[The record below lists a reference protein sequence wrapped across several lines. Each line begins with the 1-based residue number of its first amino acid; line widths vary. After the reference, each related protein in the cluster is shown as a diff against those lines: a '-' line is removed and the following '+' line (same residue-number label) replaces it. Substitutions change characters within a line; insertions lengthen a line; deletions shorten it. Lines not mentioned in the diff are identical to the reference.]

1 MESKKIS
8 ICHCTNMR
16 QISRKITNIYDE
28 FLKPSNLNVTQY
40 SLLSNLKRVQPI
52 KMNDFS
58 KVVKLDRTTLV
69 RNLKPLINLSL
80 IEIKSIDKSKA
91 QLLELSQKGI
101 ELQNEGYKYWQKAQE
116 YIEQT
121 INHAEL
127 EIFYTIVKKMESL
140 EIQKREIK

>member
-1 MESKKIS
+1 MESKKIG

-140 EIQKREIK
+140 EIPKEKN

>member
-16 QISRKITNIYDE
+16 QISRKVTNIYDE

-40 SLLSNLKRVQPI
+40 SLISNLKRVQPI

-80 IEIKSIDKSKA
+80 IEIRSIDKSKA

-140 EIQKREIK
+140 EIPKERN

>member
-1 MESKKIS
+1 METKKIS

-16 QISRKITNIYDE
+16 QISRKVTNIYDE

-127 EIFYTIVKKMESL
+127 EIFYTIVKKIESL
-140 EIQKREIK
+140 EIPKERN

>member
-140 EIQKREIK
+140 EIPKERN

>member
-1 MESKKIS
+1 MENKKIS

-121 INHAEL
+121 INHAKL

-140 EIQKREIK
+140 EIPKERN

>member
-40 SLLSNLKRVQPI
+40 SLISNLKRVQPI

-140 EIQKREIK
+140 EIPKERN

>member
-140 EIQKREIK
+140 EIPKKRN

>member
-16 QISRKITNIYDE
+16 QISRKITNIYDG

-101 ELQNEGYKYWQKAQE
+101 ELQNEGYKYWQKAQQ

-140 EIQKREIK
+140 EIPKKRN

>member
-101 ELQNEGYKYWQKAQE
+101 ELQNEAYKYWQKAQE

-140 EIQKREIK
+140 EIPKERN

>member
-1 MESKKIS
+1 METKKIS

-140 EIQKREIK
+140 EIPKKRN

>member
-28 FLKPSNLNVTQY
+28 FLKASNLNVTQY

-58 KVVKLDRTTLV
+58 KVVKLDRSTLV

-140 EIQKREIK
+140 EIPKERN

>member
-28 FLKPSNLNVTQY
+28 FLKPFNLNVTQY

-140 EIQKREIK
+140 EIPKERN

>member
-1 MESKKIS
+1 METKKTS

-127 EIFYTIVKKMESL
+127 EIFYTIL
-140 EIQKREIK
+140 NFRR

>member
-1 MESKKIS
+1 MKDS
-8 ICHCTNMR
+8 
-16 QISRKITNIYDE
+16 NIYDE

-140 EIQKREIK
+140 EIPKERN

>member
-58 KVVKLDRTTLV
+58 KVVKLDRSTLV

-140 EIQKREIK
+140 EIPKERN